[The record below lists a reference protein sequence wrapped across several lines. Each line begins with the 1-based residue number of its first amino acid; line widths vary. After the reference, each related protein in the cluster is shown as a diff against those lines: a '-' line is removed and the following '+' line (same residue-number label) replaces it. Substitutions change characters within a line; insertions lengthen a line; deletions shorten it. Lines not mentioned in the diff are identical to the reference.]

1 MEWRSAGWS
10 AGWAWLEPV
19 LVGATIIALLSALAR
34 VRVRIRR
41 RPRRSP
47 APAFLRRIITLLG
60 IGLALYASPS
70 SASGRNSA
78 HPGRSGRPIPE
89 APWSGT
95 SGFFPP
101 PHPLVPSGSKM
112 AESPTV
118 HPAIH
123 KRGPAGVEAPL
134 FERAERRR
142 SRERE
147 ESRRLHPAGNPQSI
161 ELERASSVTVHRGDC
176 LWTIATEVLDSDDA
190 QRVDGYWR
198 AIFRLNRSVIG
209 SDPDHLLPGQV
220 LRLPREATG

>member
-19 LVGATIIALLSALAR
+19 LVGVAAIALSSALAR

-41 RPRRSP
+41 RPRRSLAN
-47 APAFLRRIITLLG
+47 APLRRIITLLG
-60 IGLALYASPS
+60 LGFAFYTSAA
-70 SASGRNSA
+70 SASGRTSA

-101 PHPLVPSGSKM
+101 PHPLVPPGSQM
-112 AESPTV
+112 AESPKV

-123 KRGPAGVEAPL
+123 KRGATGTEAPL

-142 SRERE
+142 SRERD
-147 ESRRLHPAGNPQSI
+147 ESRRLHPAGNPRSV
-161 ELERASSVTVHRGDC
+161 ELERTSSVTVHRGDC
-176 LWTIATEVLDSDDA
+176 LWTIAAETVDSDDP

-198 AIFRLNRSVIG
+198 AIFRLNHSVIG
-209 SDPDHLLPGQV
+209 SNPDHLLPGQV